1 MLGDSQ
7 VSALIKKYEI
17 MSHSETPTPEPTPAL
32 ANPTEIN
39 ADTAVMHDV
48 AEKAE
53 QPQQSESH
61 AVEEASSLVKET
73 ETTQSERAAASEPHE
88 DESMGIA
95 DEPPAHASK
104 RASLLDKFRFKK
116 TPPHE
121 PAEPAATEDS
131 AEQAP
136 AENVEAGKPKSPFQG
151 FKLPFIKRSLSTQSA
166 ELSHPEVPAAASP
179 EEVAAPAQEEVTA
192 ERDAVPAAVKSE
204 GKEKDA
210 PAKSTKKSFGGFVS
224 PFKKQAD
231 RNSAAISGHVE
242 ETTAIAANEVIATI
256 AAVES
261 AAEPIVSSHIENENA
276 DKSANVETENEE
288 VKDEAPAKAAKKHL
302 GAWSPFKRSADKAS
316 SAVSSQADAAKSAE
330 VIEGVP
336 AAAEASEHLEAVA
349 TESSTSKEAT
359 ELDATNAE
367 TIVGDEHAKVES
379 PSKALKKP
387 FSGFLASFKKSG
399 EKVPVTSK
407 DNTTVAATE
416 VTVPEVTVTEVA
428 VTEVAVTEV
437 AVTEVAVTEVAV
449 TEVAEEATELAKLTV
464 DEAAIAAEAA
474 PALEFAPLPSA
485 GAEIEVEESTRD
497 QGKTR
502 KPFGF
507 SFSGLK
513 RSEKTA
519 SASATAEP
527 TTESTGEIVSSKTEA
542 VIAEASKTE
551 DKDAHILAGS
561 AEETATAEATS
572 PTAAGGEK
580 LKKIFS
586 NFGTILKKAAANPAA
601 PANPADKQIASTK
614 SEEAIIVE
622 VPLESIPVASAETQE
637 SENKDLHSAPAA
649 VVIVDDKKESVFA
662 TLGRKFPFKRSA
674 GSPAPPK
681 DQNEASSSSDEEGE
695 PNASEPLKT
704 DESKSSPADHKFLG
718 YVRSLSIPK
727 LHLSSNSASAAPA
740 AEASETVQVV
750 PTDEIEAVAAT
761 VEVPVATTTKAD
773 KKKFSVLGML
783 KKTPKS
789 TLESAEKSVAQEV
802 AVIAVAAKEEVAVV
816 AVAPKEDV
824 EQTVEEVKAV
834 VAEAVKSVD
843 AEPAEILAA
852 AEKDVAAQVPPKVSA
867 LVVPAA
873 SVEESEAANE
883 KAAVKT
889 EVVADLKEAHS
900 ETVQSTVEEVAATST

>member
-1 MLGDSQ
+1 MLGADSQ

-17 MSHSETPTPEPTPAL
+17 MSHSETPTSEPTPAL

-39 ADTAVMHDV
+39 ADTAVMHV

-61 AVEEASSLVKET
+61 VVEEASSLVKET

-88 DESMGIA
+88 DESMGVA

-136 AENVEAGKPKSPFQG
+136 AENIEAGKPKSPFQG

-179 EEVAAPAQEEVTA
+179 EEVAAPAQEEVTP
-192 ERDAVPAAVKSE
+192 ERDSVPAAVKSE

-210 PAKSTKKSFGGFVS
+210 PAKSTKKPFGGFVS

-242 ETTAIAANEVIATI
+242 ETTAIAADEVIATI

-261 AAEPIVSSHIENENA
+261 AAEPIVSSENENA

-288 VKDEAPAKAAKKHL
+288 VKDEAPAKAAKKHF

-316 SAVSSQADAAKSAE
+316 SAVSSQPDATKSAE
-330 VIEGVP
+330 VIEAVP
-336 AAAEASEHLEAVA
+336 AAAEASEHHEAVA
-349 TESSTSKEAT
+349 TELSTSKEVT

-367 TIVGDEHAKVES
+367 TIVGDEHAKEGS
-379 PSKALKKP
+379 PAKGLKKP

-399 EKVPVTSK
+399 EKVPITSN
-407 DNTTVAATE
+407 DNTTVA
-416 VTVPEVTVTEVA
+416 VPEVIVTEVAVTEAAMTEAA

-437 AVTEVAVTEVAV
+437 AVTEVAVI
-449 TEVAEEATELAKLTV
+449 EVAEEATELAKLTV

-474 PALEFAPLPSA
+474 PALEFAPFPSA
-485 GAEIEVEESTRD
+485 AAEIEVEESTRD
-497 QGKTR
+497 KAKTR

-507 SFSGLK
+507 TFSGLK

-527 TTESTGEIVSSKTEA
+527 TTETGEIVSSKTEA
-542 VIAEASKTE
+542 VIAEASKPE
-551 DKDAHILAGS
+551 EKDAHILAGS
-561 AEETATAEATS
+561 AEEIATAEATS

-622 VPLESIPVASAETQE
+622 VPLESIAVASAETQE
-637 SENKDLHSAPAA
+637 SENKDLHVTPAA

-704 DESKSSPADHKFLG
+704 DESKSSPDHKFLG

-750 PTDEIEAVAAT
+750 PADEIEAVAAT

-802 AVIAVAAKEEVAVV
+802 AVIGVAAKEEVAVV
-816 AVAPKEDV
+816 AVAAKEDV

-843 AEPAEILAA
+843 AEPAEISAP
-852 AEKDVAAQVPPKVSA
+852 AEKDVVAQVPPKVSA

-873 SVEESEAANE
+873 SVEESEVANE

>member
-1 MLGDSQ
+1 MLMRDSQ
-7 VSALIKKYEI
+7 VSTLIKKYEI
-17 MSHSETPTPEPTPAL
+17 MSHSETPTSEPTPAL
-32 ANPTEIN
+32 ASPPEIN
-39 ADTAVMHDV
+39 ADTTVMHV

-61 AVEEASSLVKET
+61 VVEEASSLVKGT
-73 ETTQSERAAASEPHE
+73 ETTQSEPAAASESHE
-88 DESMGIA
+88 DESIGIA

-116 TPPHE
+116 APLHE
-121 PAEPAATEDS
+121 PTEPAATEDS
-131 AEQAP
+131 TEHAP
-136 AENVEAGKPKSPFQG
+136 ADNNVEAGKPKSPFQG

-166 ELSHPEVPAAASP
+166 ELSHPEVTAAAVPEGP
-179 EEVAAPAQEEVTA
+179 EEVATPAQEEVTP
-192 ERDAVPAAVKSE
+192 EQDTVPTAVKSE

-210 PAKSTKKSFGGFVS
+210 PAKSTKKPFGGFVS

-261 AAEPIVSSHIENENA
+261 AAEPIVSTPIENQNA
-276 DKSANVETENEE
+276 DKRATVETENEE
-288 VKDEAPAKAAKKHL
+288 VKDENPAKAAKKHF

-316 SAVSSQADAAKSAE
+316 SAVSSQADTTKSAE
-330 VIEGVP
+330 VIDVVP
-336 AAAEASEHLEAVA
+336 AAAEAIEHHEAVG
-349 TESSTSKEAT
+349 TEPSTSKEAK

-367 TIVGDEHAKVES
+367 TIVGDEHAKEGS

-399 EKVPVTSK
+399 EKVPVTSN
-407 DNTTVAATE
+407 DST
-416 VTVPEVTVTEVA
+416 TVPEVTVTEVA
-428 VTEVAVTEV
+428 
-437 AVTEVAVTEVAV
+437 EVAV
-449 TEVAEEATELAKLTV
+449 TEVAEEATELAKLPV

-474 PALEFAPLPSA
+474 PALEFAPFPSA

-497 QGKTR
+497 QAKTR

-519 SASATAEP
+519 SASATSEP
-527 TTESTGEIVSSKTEA
+527 TTESTGEIASSKTEA

-551 DKDAHILAGS
+551 DKDAQILAGS
-561 AEETATAEATS
+561 AEEIATAEATS

-601 PANPADKQIASTK
+601 PSNPADKQIASTK
-614 SEEAIIVE
+614 GEDTTIVE
-622 VPLESIPVASAETQE
+622 VPLESLAVASAETQE
-637 SENKDLHSAPAA
+637 SEDKDIHSAPAA

-662 TLGRKFPFKRSA
+662 TLGRKFPFKRSS

-681 DQNEASSSSDEEGE
+681 DQSEASGSSDEEGE

-740 AEASETVQVV
+740 AEAAETVQVV
-750 PTDEIEAVAAT
+750 PADEIEAVAAV
-761 VEVPVATTTKAD
+761 VEVPVATTTKAVAD

-789 TLESAEKSVAQEV
+789 TVDSVEKSVAQEV
-802 AVIAVAAKEEVAVV
+802 AVVAVAEKEEVAAV
-816 AVAPKEDV
+816 AVAAKEDV
-824 EQTVEEVKAV
+824 EQTVEEVKAL
-834 VAEAVKSVD
+834 VAEAVAAVKSVD
-843 AEPAEILAA
+843 AGPAEIPAV
-852 AEKDVAAQVPPKVSA
+852 AEKDVIAQVPANVIA

-873 SVEESEAANE
+873 SMKESEVANE
-883 KAAVKT
+883 KAEVTKVADPKA
-889 EVVADLKEAHS
+889 EVVTDLKGAHT

>member
-1 MLGDSQ
+1 MLGADSQ

-61 AVEEASSLVKET
+61 VVEEASSLVKET

-166 ELSHPEVPAAASP
+166 ELSQPEVPAAATP

-192 ERDAVPAAVKSE
+192 ERDSVPAAVKSE

-210 PAKSTKKSFGGFVS
+210 PSKSTKKPFGGFVS

-261 AAEPIVSSHIENENA
+261 AAEPIVSSNIENENA

-288 VKDEAPAKAAKKHL
+288 VKDEAPAKAAKKHF

-316 SAVSSQADAAKSAE
+316 SAVSSQADATKSAE
-330 VIEGVP
+330 VIEAVP
-336 AAAEASEHLEAVA
+336 AAAEASEHHEAVA

-359 ELDATNAE
+359 KLDATNAE
-367 TIVGDEHAKVES
+367 TIVGDEHAKEGS
-379 PSKALKKP
+379 PLKALKKP

-399 EKVPVTSK
+399 EKVPVTSN
-407 DNTTVAATE
+407 DNTTVAVAE
-416 VTVPEVTVTEVA
+416 VTVPEVTVTEVT
-428 VTEVAVTEV
+428 VSEVAVTEV
-437 AVTEVAVTEVAV
+437 AVAEVVVAEVAV
-449 TEVAEEATELAKLTV
+449 TEVAEEATELAKVTV

-474 PALEFAPLPSA
+474 PALEFAPFPSA

-497 QGKTR
+497 QAKTR

-507 SFSGLK
+507 TFSGLK

-527 TTESTGEIVSSKTEA
+527 TTETGEIVSSKTEA

-622 VPLESIPVASAETQE
+622 VPLESIAVASAETQE
-637 SENKDLHSAPAA
+637 SENKDLYSAPAA

-695 PNASEPLKT
+695 PNASEHLKT

-727 LHLSSNSASAAPA
+727 LHLASNSASAAPA

-750 PTDEIEAVAAT
+750 PADEIEAVAAT
-761 VEVPVATTTKAD
+761 VEVPMATTTKAD

-816 AVAPKEDV
+816 AVAAKEEV

-852 AEKDVAAQVPPKVSA
+852 AKKDVVAQVPPKVSA
-867 LVVPAA
+867 LVVPAE